1 MHSGSHTEL
10 VSVSN
15 SLSLAS
21 VLLYKLLYYNNTMKN
36 IKNKLFSNEPVEIGT
51 ESGYDNYIMAI
62 ESSCDETACAIVKN
76 GREVVANVVAS
87 QIKTHAQF
95 GGVIP
100 EIAAREHLDAINVV
114 INEAFKQAKENAN
127 INPQDITAF
136 AGTVGPGLVGCLLVG
151 LNATKTLALTYDKP
165 FIGVNHLNAHLCGNY
180 IDTDLKPPYMALLI
194 SGGHTQIIDVKS
206 YSEQEILGETIDDAV
221 GEAYDKVARLIG
233 LPYPGGPRLDKLAQ
247 EGNPKAFKLPEGKV
261 DGYNF
266 SFSGLKTAVLRLVK
280 SFDEV
285 PVNDVCASFQ
295 ETVSSTLLKKLKKAL
310 EEKGYNQVVIA
321 GGVAANSEIRRKIF
335 ALENEGYKV
344 FAPPMKYCTDNA
356 AMVASC
362 AYFNTNTFDDV
373 NTEVFSRVSTL
384 RS

>member
-1 MHSGSHTEL
+1 MKKHL
-10 VSVSN
+10 LYILAVSN
-15 SLSLAS
+15 PFG
-21 VLLYKLLYYNNTMKN
+21 YNQAMKN
-36 IKNKLFSNEPVEIGT
+36 IKNTTFSHKEIEIGP

-76 GREVVANVVAS
+76 GREVIANVVAS
-87 QIKTHAQF
+87 QIKTHAKY

-100 EIAAREHLDAINVV
+100 EIAAREHLDSINIV
-114 INEAFKQAKENAN
+114 IDEAFAQAKETCGLE
-127 INPQDITAF
+127 PKDITAF

-151 LNATKTLALTYDKP
+151 LNAAKTLSLVYDKP

-180 IDTDLKPPYMALLI
+180 LDTDLKPPFMALLI
-194 SGGHTQIIDVKS
+194 SGGHTQIIDVES
-206 YSEQEILGETIDDAV
+206 YSKQTIIGETIDDAV

-247 EGNPKAFKLPEGKV
+247 EGNPKAYILPQAKV
-261 DGYNF
+261 DGFNF

-280 SFDEV
+280 DLKAQYNTEEL
-285 PVNDVCASFQ
+285 PQNIVNDLCASFQ
-295 ETVSSTLLKKLKKAL
+295 ETASKTLAKKLKKAV
-310 EEKGYNQVVIA
+310 EERGYNQVVIA

-335 ALENEGYKV
+335 DFEKDGYKV

-362 AYFNTNTFDDV
+362 AYFNTNTFDDIDV
-373 NTEVFSRVSTL
+373 EVFSRVK
-384 RS
+384 

>member
-1 MHSGSHTEL
+1 
-10 VSVSN
+10 
-15 SLSLAS
+15 
-21 VLLYKLLYYNNTMKN
+21 MKM
-36 IKNKLFSNEPVEIGT
+36 IKKKLFSEAPIEIGP

-76 GREVVANVVAS
+76 GREVIANVVAS

-100 EIAAREHLDAINVV
+100 EIAAREHMDSINIVV
-114 INEAFKQAKENAN
+114 EEAFRQAKENAG
-127 INPQDITAF
+127 INPEDITAF

-151 LNATKTLALTYDKP
+151 LNAAKTLALVYDKP

-180 IDTDLKPPYMALLI
+180 LDTDLKPPFMALLV

-206 YSEQEILGETIDDAV
+206 YSEQHIIGETIDDAV

-233 LPYPGGPRLDKLAQ
+233 LPYPGGPKLDKMAQ
-247 EGNPKAFKLPEGKV
+247 EGNPHAFKLPEAKV
-261 DGYNF
+261 GEFDF

-280 SFDEV
+280 SFDGQEL
-285 PVNDVCASFQ
+285 PVKDICASFQ
-295 ETVSSTLLKKLKKAL
+295 ECVSSTLVKKVKKAL
-310 EEKGYNQVVIA
+310 EQSGYDQVVIA
-321 GGVAANSEIRRKIF
+321 GGVAANSEIRKKIF
-335 ALENEGYKV
+335 DLSEEGYKV

-362 AYFNTNTFDDV
+362 AYFNTNTFDDINV
-373 NTEVFSRVSTL
+373 EVFSRVK
-384 RS
+384 

>member
-1 MHSGSHTEL
+1 MKKHL
-10 VSVSN
+10 LYILAVSN
-15 SLSLAS
+15 PFG
-21 VLLYKLLYYNNTMKN
+21 YNQAMKN
-36 IKNKLFSNEPVEIGT
+36 IKNTTFSHKEIEIGP

-76 GREVVANVVAS
+76 GREVIANVVAS
-87 QIKTHAQF
+87 QIKTHAKY

-100 EIAAREHLDAINVV
+100 EIAAREHLDSINIV
-114 INEAFKQAKENAN
+114 IDEAFAQAKETCGL
-127 INPQDITAF
+127 NPKDITAF

-151 LNATKTLALTYDKP
+151 LNAAKTLSLVYDKP

-180 IDTDLKPPYMALLI
+180 LDTDLKPPFMALLI
-194 SGGHTQIIDVKS
+194 SGGHTQIIDVES
-206 YSEQEILGETIDDAV
+206 YSKQTIIGETIDDAV

-247 EGNPKAFKLPEGKV
+247 EGNPKAYILPQAKV
-261 DGYNF
+261 DGFNF

-280 SFDEV
+280 DLKAQYNTEELLQNI
-285 PVNDVCASFQ
+285 VNDLCASFQ
-295 ETVSSTLLKKLKKAL
+295 ETASKTLAKKLKKAV
-310 EEKGYNQVVIA
+310 EERGYNQVVIA

-335 ALENEGYKV
+335 DFEKDGYKV

-362 AYFNTNTFDDV
+362 AYFNTNTFDDIDV
-373 NTEVFSRVSTL
+373 EVFSRVK
-384 RS
+384 